1 MYYFERIEKNNTGV
15 RCMNR
20 FTKGIIAGSVIAAA
34 LGITGMTNSRWMKRR
49 VFRPSKSAA
58 RKVAR
63 MMNEIANMID

>member
-1 MYYFERIEKNNTGV
+1 
-15 RCMNR
+15 MNR

-63 MMNEIANMID
+63 MMNEIANMMDY